1 MRLHLPL
8 TLRRA
13 LLMSCIGGVSVATF
27 SFGGVMHADVS
38 YATYTDFGQ
47 NMGRYKAQ
55 DTANSLLKYIR
66 EQDGGV
72 RLTYL
77 GGQPDYVLKHEM
89 IDYSSQHDQ
98 GTHVALGCNWLAT
111 VEHNHSRF
119 MSGATFTGNYIG
131 SGNAIHYTGIE
142 YTNSAGN
149 VFMHKPSN
157 DYKITRLS
165 KLVTDVT
172 GSTVYGSITG
182 DYSAITER
190 KLVGQLLY
198 RAGAGAQFIRDY
210 NGVKTKVC
218 GGYAY
223 ITGGIQVINEVKNIK
238 PEDGTFSIFTGLAN
252 PGPSG
257 ISDSAPLPFFGQQ
270 GDSGSPTWVWND
282 ATGQYEYLNAVQ
294 SGGNN
299 FLQSRGSCEWTVKT
313 MQMYDKEVDL
323 ASALENTVYINA
335 TARTDEVIQDT
346 IRSTNLWKGTV
357 TNASGEVL
365 QDFVGVKDGVYTWK
379 DLAPLK
385 DTNNWYSYGGSYM
398 NGALSYA
405 DLYVTENLIFKAGA
419 AENNVVV
426 NADVDLGIGYVQFSK
441 SDELET
447 ASYTISGNHL
457 LNSAGYVVDK
467 GVDVHVQLTN
477 PASYMR
483 EWRKIGDGNLYIE
496 GSGNNNILLN
506 VGGSGS
512 TYLNR
517 TGGYAAYKVLA
528 NNGTTVVVSNSSQI
542 ARDFTFGFRGGT
554 LDLRGITM
562 DWDNSRWDATYDD
575 QGAMTIK
582 PLDPSKPGFSI
593 NALDEGAKITNSL
606 AGSTTTLTWI
616 QGGTRTWKGSFTDA
630 EGGGVLKFIYN
641 GGAGARLTM
650 NSISTNLFHAGSG
663 IEVASGTLAL
673 AGTNTVHGMGSLN
686 GHNVSRYFSN
696 RDWHYADTTSPVT
709 VKNGAVF
716 ELGSHARLT
725 GDVMV
730 ESGGTF
736 TMREGVEH
744 QMEYVEGGYT
754 LEDTDIYRDYFGL
767 KGNVALQEGAT
778 MKVEFSQAADSRLVY
793 NGVISGTGSLMVD
806 TGSIGGQLVLGGDNS
821 GFSGS
826 KNLTRGLLVAETNTA
841 LGDVST
847 NKWVI
852 GAQGVLASQGFTG
865 TTGSEEIL
873 RYIDGSSCGVL
884 ALTEDRSEQLD
895 LTHMENLI
903 IGAMTGQ
910 VIQYGEAGTDVEL
923 QITRV
928 DENGRG
934 QWLLGGGGGE
944 LVVNFKLSGDNDL
957 VLGNEFGMGIVTLT
971 NVGNAG
977 FTGNILFKGGVT
989 FAVADAAA
997 LGQARVSLGYT
1008 NRFMALSND
1017 LGNSIDA
1024 ASNGAIVLDRIA
1036 DKALDLQHNQE
1047 IFLGAFSDTTYTGAL
1062 TLAEGQDY
1070 HFGATTSTLTVDSA
1084 IRGDGGHGL
1093 VVDGQTYS
1101 GGRIVLRDV
1110 EGLTD
1115 EVLITGYDTTKKADA
1130 STGNITLAFAQ
1141 DDRLAQASAVTIRDG
1156 GILDLAGTTQT
1167 FNNNL
1172 TLLSGG
1178 TITDSS
1184 TGTGVL
1190 NFNVEDG
1197 SVMELSSGTLDVAS
1211 INKTGAGELKL
1222 GSYGAY
1228 GQFNVKEGTVTLT
1241 SNNALAA
1248 RGLTI
1253 FENDTALNLN
1263 GKTVTGEIWL
1273 QDGATVNAASGGING
1288 TLIAVD
1294 GGTGIVN
1301 CGGTFGGDI
1310 GAMRESVAVEEQYDE
1325 ATGTTSQITTTIAAS
1340 TLVLK
1345 GSELSL
1351 SGGSINSA
1359 GGILEAQLSSLSL
1372 NRQGNQNIGGT
1383 LRINNGGTT
1392 ELEAYKYGK
1401 TIDINHIDIASGSS
1415 LTLTENNES
1424 AQKFAVTWNIHH
1436 LSGEGTITWN
1446 GNTQHTGASRLVL
1459 DGENSFTG
1467 NFIFKKNSHSTKFP
1481 TSTTYNYGAWLVLG
1495 HDLAAQ
1501 NMILTLDGTRWTFE
1515 GSPIPIFSETYFHKA
1530 NAAMAINTDNAHL
1543 VGLNGDEHSHI
1554 FAGEAPS
1561 SSIAPPKK
1569 MNNSTVAAGPA
1580 STRQATLTITGGGAY
1595 SYAGTVGAGA
1605 SGTANGVS
1613 VVMEGTGSQT
1623 FTAAVTLRDAAA
1635 KAGTLALTNAGSRVA
1650 GNAAVA
1656 QGATL
1661 TLAGGLTLAAGQTL
1675 SVLSSEAG
1683 GVATLNSTLTLNGG
1697 RLDFD
1702 VAALSAEN
1710 AALSLGGLTKGADY
1724 GTQVVSFNNTSSL
1737 QEGVVYKL
1745 SNGDWS
1751 SFSADSF
1758 TASGLHAWLHSTFST
1773 GADGLSVA
1781 FTVDSNATLWD
1792 GTDAAHEWSSTAFG
1806 SDRVLAADAIAIFND
1821 TAANRN
1827 VLVSGDHTV
1836 NKISFDNTASYLIEN
1851 SAEGGSLT
1859 TSTLLKEGSGEACVN
1874 TTLHVTGAVD
1884 VEDGTLTLKD
1894 ATFDSTV
1901 TTFGTGLV
1909 KVTGNLRLNVED
1921 NTSLGFHL
1929 DATHGGTVTL
1939 NTTRDLTFNS
1949 GSLKADHLALTGG
1962 SLNTSLEGIELGA
1975 VELAA
1980 GTVMTVTNLTPTSGA
1995 GKKIGNVILGEGS
2008 TLKQF
2013 SSSNPAPPPNNP
2025 PYIPA
2030 VATRIAGLTLQGSHA
2045 TLSEANFGGWWQV
2058 GSLNLAK
2065 GVETATLNLTTSHS
2079 ANNIA
2084 VFDVGSQP
2092 NGGDAGNFRGV
2103 IKLNQTNTET
2113 YRNAALVI
2121 SHNDVAG
2128 NAVISLTNPASATAV
2143 IGLGVHADEVRIKG
2157 LESASAAGS
2166 RTTVFSGTVEASKHE
2181 SVNTFK
2187 PAWIQDTKARSLHI
2201 DVDAGSSYSY
2211 YGDILGN
2218 VSLVKSGAGTQQLLG
2233 TANGAF
2239 NGAIDIQA
2247 GTLVFNSS
2255 SVGMLG
2261 TASTLSVG
2269 TAGTAATLDL
2279 SAITFDTA
2287 GTHAIRRAGNVIFGQ
2302 NARLNFQASF
2312 AEEGAYQI
2320 FDMSAG
2326 GTLTGWE
2333 ELTAANV
2340 SLGGGAVSDR
2350 LRLEFQA
2357 GGSLLVAQEEI
2368 VWAGGSSGT
2377 WNTAGQNWNPG
2388 GTGETTHFATGD
2400 KVTFRNDAS
2409 VTLGENL
2416 TAGKVTVEAGNTVT
2430 LNGAHTLSA
2439 SSLTVSGALDVAS
2452 GTNVN
2457 VSGTL
2462 QLEKG
2467 ATLRLDGTRSGTV
2480 ALGNLTGAGNLSLG
2494 LTADYSNRLSIGS
2507 GAFTGEIYLR
2517 TGCSTLESASLGGTL
2532 RLGAGN
2538 NIGWSLG
2545 ENGGTFESNLVLEGA
2560 SEMHSNSFRNLTL
2573 TGTVKGG
2580 GTWDHRGSGTF
2591 HFQNAVDLGGYTQ
2604 TSGDTAISTS
2614 FEGASAS
2621 IGTLTHS
2628 QGSVSVKNG
2637 TELEVTTLKE
2647 SAASGLAL
2655 EQGGKLTVGGVTITG
2670 EETGSAVKGNTT
2682 AYAMDNAAYSITRA
2696 EVSYKGAG
2704 DATLSNTLTDVSVRN
2719 ASSDKSS
2726 LSVDLSPE
2734 GTRLKSLAAESGNI
2748 YLLNSSEQLIEVES
2762 LSTTVLNLV
2771 VGASVSPI
2779 TRATGAVKL
2788 RVAQDVDLAAG
2799 TVLETDLTL
2808 ADGARLELGGSVSLD
2823 GNILTLGS
2831 GLLLGEH
2838 LLEVLEGLS
2847 GSDSLTLFT
2856 DLGDVYLADEADTEA
2871 LQSGTP
2877 VSAAGTFSLPASEEG
2892 DYVLTYSGK
2901 SEKSVLSVSRVVP
2914 EPSTATLTLLAL
2926 TALAARRRRK

>member
-1 MRLHLPL
+1 MKLHLPL

-13 LLMSCIGGVSVATF
+13 LLMSCVGGVSIASS
-27 SFGGVMHADVS
+27 SFGGIMHADVS

-55 DTANSLLKYIR
+55 DTANALLKYIR
-66 EQDGGV
+66 EREGGV

-89 IDYSSQHDQ
+89 IDYSSQHDR
-98 GTHVALGCNWLAT
+98 GTHVALGSNWLAS
-111 VEHNHSRF
+111 VEHNGSLF
-119 MSGATFTGNYIG
+119 MSGVTFTGNYIG
-131 SGNAIHYTGIE
+131 SGNAIHYNGIE

-172 GSTVYGSITG
+172 GSTVYGSTTG

-198 RAGAGAQFIRDY
+198 RAGSGTQYIRDY
-210 NGVKTKVC
+210 NGVMTRVC

-223 ITGGIQVINEVKNIK
+223 ITGGVQVITGVNNIN
-238 PEDGTFSIFTGLAN
+238 PADGAFSTWTGLVN

-257 ISDSAPLPFFGQQ
+257 VSDSAPLPFFGKP

-294 SGGNN
+294 SGGLA
-299 FLQSRGSCEWTVKT
+299 LQSRGSCEWTVKT

-346 IRSTNLWKGTV
+346 IRSTNLWRGTV

-365 QDFVGVKDGVYTWK
+365 QDFVGVKDGMYTWK
-379 DLAPLK
+379 NLAPLK

-441 SDELET
+441 SDALET
-447 ASYTISGNHL
+447 ASYTVSGGNHL
-457 LNSAGYVVDK
+457 LNSAGYIVDK

-477 PASYMR
+477 PAGYMR

-496 GSGNNNILLN
+496 GSGNNDILLN
-506 VGGSGS
+506 VGGNGA

-517 TGGYAAYKVLA
+517 TGGYAAYNVLA
-528 NNGTTVVVSNSSQI
+528 NNGTTVVVSNISQI

-562 DWDNSRWDATYDD
+562 DWNNSRWEATYNSE
-575 QGAMTIK
+575 GAVTI
-582 PLDPSKPGFSI
+582 PTPNPARPGFSI
-593 NALDEGAKITNSL
+593 NALDEGARITNSL
-606 AGSTTTLTWI
+606 AGSITTLTWI
-616 QGGTRTWKGSFTDA
+616 QGGARTWKGSFTDT
-630 EGGGVLKFIYN
+630 EGGGALRFIYN
-641 GGAGARLTM
+641 GGAGASLTM
-650 NSISTNLFHAGSG
+650 NSISTNLFNEGSG
-663 IEVASGTLAL
+663 IEVASGTLSL
-673 AGTNTVHGMGSLN
+673 KGTNTIHGMGSLN
-686 GHNVSRYFSN
+686 GHNASRYFSN
-696 RDWHYADTTSPVT
+696 RDWHYADAATPVT

-716 ELGSHARLT
+716 ELGSHARLS
-725 GDVMV
+725 GDITV

-767 KGNVALQEGAT
+767 KGNVALQEGAS
-778 MKVEFSQAADSRLVY
+778 MKVEFSPAADSRLVY
-793 NGVISGTGSLMVD
+793 NGAISGAGSLTVD

-826 KNLTRGLLVAETNTA
+826 KNLTRGLLVAESNAA
-841 LGDVST
+841 LGDVSS

-852 GAQGVLASQGFTG
+852 GAQGVLASQGFTDS
-865 TTGSEEIL
+865 TSSEEIL

-895 LTHMENLI
+895 LAHMENLI
-903 IGAMTGQ
+903 IGSMTGQ

-944 LVVNFKLSGDNDL
+944 LVVNFRLSGDNDL
-957 VLGNEFGMGIVTLT
+957 VLGNEYGMGIVTLT
-971 NVGNAG
+971 NVGNSG

-989 FAVADAAA
+989 FAVTDAAA

-1017 LGNSIDA
+1017 LGNSIDP

-1036 DKALDLQHNQE
+1036 GEALNLSNNQE
-1047 IFLGAFSDTTYTGAL
+1047 IFLGAFSDTTYTGAIS
-1062 TLAEGQDY
+1062 LAEGQDY
-1070 HFGATTSTLTVDSA
+1070 HFGATTATLTVDSA

-1101 GGRIVLRDV
+1101 GGRIILRDV

-1115 EVLITGYDTTKKADA
+1115 EVLITGYDATKKADA
-1130 STGNITLAFAQ
+1130 STGSITLAFAQ
-1141 DDRLAQASAVTIRDG
+1141 DDRLAQSSSVTIRDG

-1172 TLLSGG
+1172 HLLAGG
-1178 TITDSS
+1178 TIMDSS

-1197 SVMELSSGTLDVAS
+1197 GIMELADGTLSVAS
-1211 INKTGAGELKL
+1211 LNKTGAGELKL
-1222 GSYGAY
+1222 GSNGAY

-1241 SNNALAA
+1241 SSNALAA

-1253 FENDTALNLN
+1253 FENNTVLNLN
-1263 GKTVTGEIWL
+1263 GKTVNGEIWL

-1288 TLIAVD
+1288 VLIAVD

-1310 GAMRESVAVEEQYDE
+1310 GAMRESELVEEQYDE
-1325 ATGTTSQITTTIAAS
+1325 ATGNTTQTVTTLPAS

-1345 GSELSL
+1345 GSSLSL

-1359 GGILEAQLSSLSL
+1359 GGILEARLSSISLS
-1372 NRQGNQNIGGT
+1372 RQGNQNMGGT

-1392 ELEAYKYGK
+1392 ELKAFKYGK

-1415 LTLTENNES
+1415 LTLTEDNEVS
-1424 AQKFAVTWNIHH
+1424 QRFAVIWNIHH
-1436 LSGEGTITWN
+1436 LSGQGTIRWN

-1467 NFIFKKNSHSTKFP
+1467 NFIFTKNAQSSSFP
-1481 TSTTYNYGAWLVLG
+1481 SATTYNYGAWLVLG
-1495 HDLAAQ
+1495 HDRAAQ
-1501 NMILTLDGTRWTFE
+1501 NMTLTLNGSSWFFQ
-1515 GSPIPIFSETYFHKA
+1515 SPIPVLPNTYHNAK
-1530 NAAMAINTDNAHL
+1530 AAMAINTANAHL
-1543 VGLNGDEHSHI
+1543 VGLNGNSLSHI
-1554 FAGEAPS
+1554 FAGDAPS
-1561 SSIAPPKK
+1561 NSIAPP
-1569 MNNSTVAAGPA
+1569 NTQSSSIAAGPA

-1613 VVMEGTGSQT
+1613 VVMEGSGSQT

-1635 KAGTLALTNAGSRVA
+1635 RAGTLALTNAGSRVT

-1661 TLAGGLTLAAGQTL
+1661 TLAGGLTLGAGQTL

-1683 GVATLNSTLTLNGG
+1683 GVAALNAALTLNGG
-1697 RLDFD
+1697 QLGFD
-1702 VAALSAEN
+1702 IAALSAEN
-1710 AALSLGGLTKGADY
+1710 AALSLGGLAKGAAWD
-1724 GTQVVSFNNTSSL
+1724 TQVVAFTNTSSL

-1758 TASGLHAWLHSTFST
+1758 TASGLHGWLHSTFTT
-1773 GADGLSVA
+1773 GADGLSVS
-1781 FTVDSNATLWD
+1781 FTADANAAIWD
-1792 GTDAAHEWSSTAFG
+1792 GTDAAHAWNTTAFG
-1806 SDRVLAADAIAIFND
+1806 SDRVLPADAIAIFND
-1821 TAANRN
+1821 TAANKN
-1827 VLVSGDHTV
+1827 VLVSGSHTV
-1836 NKISFDNTASYLIEN
+1836 NKISFDNTTSYLIEN

-1859 TSTLLKEGSGEACVN
+1859 AATLLKEGSGEASVN
-1874 TTLHVTGAVD
+1874 TALHVTGAVD
-1884 VEDGTLTLKD
+1884 VENGTLTLKN

-1901 TTFGTGLV
+1901 TTSETGLV
-1909 KVTGNLRLNVED
+1909 KVTGNLRLNIGD
-1921 NTSLGFHL
+1921 NTALGFHL
-1929 DATHGGTVTL
+1929 DASQGGTVTL
-1939 NTTRDLTFNS
+1939 NTTRDITFNS
-1949 GSLKADHLALTGG
+1949 GSLKAAHLVLTGG

-1980 GTVMTVTNLTPTSGA
+1980 GTTMTVTNLTPTSGA
-1995 GKKIGNVILGEGS
+1995 GKKTGNVILGEGS

-2013 SSSNPAPPPNNP
+2013 SASNPSQDGPLYVPS
-2025 PYIPA
+2025 
-2030 VATRIAGLTLQGSHA
+2030 VATRIAGLTLQGSQA
-2045 TLSEANFGGWWQV
+2045 TLAETNFGGWWQV
-2058 GSLNLAK
+2058 GSLNLAE

-2084 VFDVGSQP
+2084 VFDVGHQP

-2103 IKLNQTNTET
+2103 IKLNQTNNGGN
-2113 YRNAALVI
+2113 RNAALVI
-2121 SHNDVAG
+2121 SHNDVAR
-2128 NAVISLTNPASATAV
+2128 NAVISLSNPASSSAV
-2143 IGLGVHADEVRIKG
+2143 IGLGVHADEVNIKG

-2166 RTTVFSGTVEASKHE
+2166 RTTVFSGTVAASSYE
-2181 SVNTFK
+2181 PVNTFK
-2187 PAWIQDTKARSLHI
+2187 PAWIQDAKARTLHI

-2233 TANGAF
+2233 TANSAF

-2247 GTLVFNSS
+2247 GTLAFNNA
-2255 SVGMLG
+2255 SVGMLA

-2287 GTHAIRRAGNVIFGQ
+2287 GTHAIRRAGDVIFGQ
-2302 NARLNFQASF
+2302 HARLNFQASF
-2312 AEEGAYQI
+2312 AEEGTYQI

-2326 GTLTGWE
+2326 GTLSGWE
-2333 ELTAANV
+2333 TLTTANI
-2340 SLGGGAVSDR
+2340 SLGGGTVPNR
-2350 LRLEFQA
+2350 LHFEFQA

-2368 VWAGGSSGT
+2368 VWAGGSSGI
-2377 WNTAGQNWNPG
+2377 WNTAEQDWNAEG
-2388 GTGETTHFATGD
+2388 SVETTHFATGD
-2400 KVTFRNDAS
+2400 KVTFRNDAA

-2416 TAGKVTVEAGNTVT
+2416 TAGKVTVEAGHTVA

-2439 SSLTVSGALDVAS
+2439 SALTVGGTLEVAS

-2457 VSGTL
+2457 VSGAL

-2467 ATLRLDGTRSGTV
+2467 STLNLGGARSGAV
-2480 ALGNLTGAGNLSLG
+2480 ALGNLSGTGSLSLG
-2494 LTADYSNRLSIGS
+2494 LTEDYTNTLSIGN

-2517 TGCSTLESASLGGTL
+2517 TGRFSLDSESLGGTL

-2538 NIGWSLG
+2538 DIGWSLG
-2545 ENGGTFESNLVLEGA
+2545 ENGGTFESNLILEGA
-2560 SEMHSNSFRNLTL
+2560 SEMHSNGSRNLTL
-2573 TGTVKGG
+2573 TGTVKGA

-2591 HFQNAVDLGGYTQ
+2591 HFQNTVDLGGYTQ
-2604 TSGDTAISTS
+2604 TSGSTVSTS
-2614 FEGASAS
+2614 FEGGSAG
-2621 IGTLTHS
+2621 IGALTHS
-2628 QGSVSVKNG
+2628 QGTVSVRNG
-2637 TELEVTTLKE
+2637 TELTVTTLRE
-2647 SAASGLAL
+2647 SAANGLAL
-2655 EQGGKLTVGGVTITG
+2655 EQGAKLTVGGVTITG
-2670 EETGSAVKGNTT
+2670 GETGSAVKGNTT

-2696 EVSYKGAG
+2696 EVSYRGAG
-2704 DATLSNTLTDVSVRN
+2704 DATLRNTLTDVSVRN
-2719 ASSDKSS
+2719 ASSDGSS
-2726 LSVDLSPE
+2726 LSVDLSPA
-2734 GTRLKSLAAESGNI
+2734 GTRLKSLAAESGSV
-2748 YLLNSSEQLIEVES
+2748 YLLNSPDRLIELES
-2762 LSTTVLNLV
+2762 LSTTGLNLV
-2771 VGASVSPI
+2771 VGASVAPI
-2779 TRATGAVKL
+2779 TRSAGAAEL
-2788 RVAQDVDLAAG
+2788 RVTQDVDLAAG
-2799 TVLETDLTL
+2799 TILETDLTL
-2808 ADGARLELGGSVSLD
+2808 ADGARLELGGPVSLG
-2823 GNILTLGS
+2823 GNTLTLGS

-2838 LLEVLEGLS
+2838 LLEALEGLS
-2847 GSDSLTLFT
+2847 GSASLTLFT
-2856 DLGDVYLADEADTEA
+2856 DLGDIYLADAADTET
-2871 LQSGTP
+2871 LQSGDP

-2892 DYVLTYSGK
+2892 DYVLTWSGDPG
-2901 SEKSVLSVSRVVP
+2901 SSVLSVSRVVP